1 MKNIAALLFAT
12 ALLASCAGNNKRI
25 YVMSKGPAVYDEASK
40 TISAKDGR
48 GHEEKII
55 NISSAEVALKLNG
68 PSGEASVNFKE
79 NGLYIINIK
88 NDTIIG
94 TKQHYVNPKLQKS
107 MMTQDELKANIDS
120 LYQLTEAKNMGAAN
134 HRFFILPNQ
143 AVKITDNLD
152 AIIVGPFHQMT
163 TAARVDGVEP
173 EVYRFYSIHEIRETI
188 IKLEGFTKVVRPKK

>member
-1 MKNIAALLFAT
+1 
-12 ALLASCAGNNKRI
+12 
-25 YVMSKGPAVYDEASK
+25 MSKGPAQYDEAAK

-68 PSGEASVNFKE
+68 PTGEASVTFKE

-94 TKQHYVNPKLQKS
+94 SKQNYITPKLQKD
-107 MMTQDELKANIDS
+107 MMTQDELKVKIDS
-120 LYQLTEAKNMGAAN
+120 LYQLTEAKNISAAN
-134 HRFFILPNQ
+134 HNFFILPNQ
-143 AVKITDNLD
+143 AVKITDNLE

-163 TAARVDGVEP
+163 TAERVDGVEP
-173 EVYRFYSIHEIRETI
+173 EIYRFYSIREIRETI
-188 IKLEGFTKVVRPKK
+188 AKLNGFTKPSIEAVIKH